1 MVALNKPIRRA
12 FGDKMQIG
20 MVEASPLRGAAH
32 DKDFRG
38 KEQSTGVKLLEVLS
52 IDVWAF
58 CGDYALSHRFGRG
71 LVPEGEPLDA
81 WYVLLK
87 A

>member
-12 FGDKMQIG
+12 FGDEVEIG
-20 MVEASPLRGAAH
+20 IVDASPLRDAAH
-32 DKDFRG
+32 DKNFGRQM
-38 KEQSTGVKLLEVLS
+38 ESSGVKLLEVLS
-52 IDVWAF
+52 IDVRALG
-58 CGDYALSHRFGRG
+58 GDNALGNRFGRG